1 MPGQIEGSH
10 TSGKWPSGWSHN
22 RNREG
27 NHGNLRSERI
37 SGYFHT
43 CYPKFEVPSCIQ
55 WWEFALTARKI
66 QAQLQLVASLAKDVI
81 RASIRFVKWWSITGI
96 ENIFYRH
103 LWHPSFLLCVGMVYG
118 KMYRDDDGRWWIQD
132 DISLKHG
139 STVLW
144 CCILSLSCW
153 GCHVTR
159 SGRWIASWRW
169 AQLLWDHQ
177 TYKTIKNQQ
186 PTDAVGKSTKILGP
200 PGRVHILCLP
210 QWCCWSSI
218 VTCLHCCRVR
228 GHSRVISCNVEAFHH
243 PRQLL
248 RSSHVFMG
256 RSAPT
261 LPGGKPHGVD
271 HGAWWGQ
278 RPPADPVTYSSI
290 YSDSMNGN
298 CILNVP
304 AILAS
309 DLRIIKFLSFQWQSA
324 EPCWMSKRNIF
335 FYICMQ
341 CPFG

>member
-1 MPGQIEGSH
+1 
-10 TSGKWPSGWSHN
+10 
-22 RNREG
+22 
-27 NHGNLRSERI
+27 
-37 SGYFHT
+37 
-43 CYPKFEVPSCIQ
+43 
-55 WWEFALTARKI
+55 
-66 QAQLQLVASLAKDVI
+66 
-81 RASIRFVKWWSITGI
+81 
-96 ENIFYRH
+96 
-103 LWHPSFLLCVGMVYG
+103 
-118 KMYRDDDGRWWIQD
+118 MYRDNDGRWWIQD

-144 CCILSLSCW
+144 CW

-186 PTDAVGKSTKILGP
+186 PTDAVGKSTKVLGP

-218 VTCLHCCRVR
+218 VTCLHCCRG
-228 GHSRVISCNVEAFHH
+228 GHSRGVISCNVEAFHH

-261 LPGGKPHGVD
+261 LPGGWFPMVL

-290 YSDSMNGN
+290 YADSMNGN
-298 CILNVP
+298 CTLNVP

-309 DLRIIKFLSFQWQSA
+309 DLRIIKFLSLQLQSA

-341 CPFG
+341 CPFGWDPPWKGFEMWLSRVAIRPYRTKLTRRCIQFDWKCRNSKHCLLHVNFCEVVAQGCSRSLVGLWTNG